1 MSSSHELSRR
11 SLIWSLTRLT
21 LPIWGAE
28 IAQMAISLISISM
41 IGHYSTLD
49 QAAVSVGVALWVPMF
64 LLIAGSFS
72 GLTSVIAH
80 HFGARQ
86 PDKIRH
92 DMWQMIWIT
101 LVLGG
106 SVTLLLWCATP
117 WLMAIFHAPPAL
129 AEAGEH
135 YIYALLIGLP
145 ALMGYLLLL
154 SYSNGMNHT
163 RPNLIF
169 NIMAIIIDVPL
180 TYLMIHGGTVLDA
193 LPFAVP
199 QWAHNIPAHGAQGCG
214 IASAITYW
222 LIMFAMLLY
231 TVRHRIYREVRL
243 WQRPIAPHWARIS
256 ELLRTCLP
264 LGVSV
269 LAEATLFTM
278 VALLCAPL
286 GAQVVA
292 AHEIT
297 TQLIALMFMT
307 PMSFGIAVM
316 IKVSTYR
323 GLQQPQLARRTALLG
338 IAMAVAIAVINDL
351 FLLIFGRQLLGIFTT
366 DIEVLTLALHLMLLG
381 MLFQLSDAL
390 QATMSAILRGYKDN
404 RIVMYI
410 TVLSYWAVGMV
421 IGIALAKHGI
431 SAPWGV
437 YGYWVGMTVG
447 LTVAAVLLGL
457 RLRHTIRK
465 DMQHYHAQ
473 EGAQTSA
480 L

>member
-1 MSSSHELSRR
+1 MSSSHELSHR
-11 SLIWSLTRLT
+11 SLIWSLTRLA

-28 IAQMAISLISISM
+28 IAQMAISMISISM

-86 PDKIRH
+86 PHKTRH

-101 LVLGG
+101 LVLGIG
-106 SVTLLLWCATP
+106 VTLLLWWATP
-117 WLMAIFHAPPAL
+117 ALMAVFDAPPAL

-135 YIYALLIGLP
+135 YIYALLLGLP
-145 ALMGYLLLL
+145 ALIGYLLLL
-154 SYSNGMNHT
+154 AYSNGLSHT

-169 NIMAIIIDVPL
+169 NVMAIAINVPL
-180 TYLMIHGGTVLDA
+180 TYLMIHGGTVLDG
-193 LPFAVP
+193 LPFAIP
-199 QWAHNIPAHGAQGCG
+199 KWASSIPPHGAQGCG

-222 LIMFAMLLY
+222 LVMLSMLIY
-231 TVRHRIYREVRL
+231 TMRHRIYKEIGL
-243 WQRPIAPHWARIS
+243 WQAPIAPHWGRIS

-286 GAQVVA
+286 GPQVVA

-307 PMSFGIAVM
+307 PLSFGIAVM

-323 GLQQPQLARRTALLG
+323 GLNQFHIARRTALLG
-338 IAMAVAIAVINDL
+338 VVMAVGIAVINDL
-351 FLLIFGRQLLGIFTT
+351 FLLIFGRQLLGIFTS
-366 DIEVLTLALHLMLLG
+366 DAEVLALSLHLMLLG
-381 MLFQLSDAL
+381 MIFQLSDAL
-390 QATMSAILRGYKDN
+390 QVTMSSILRGYKDN
-404 RIVMYI
+404 RVVMYV

-421 IGIALAKHGI
+421 IGVVLAKHGI
-431 SAPWGV
+431 REPWGV
-437 YGYWVGMTVG
+437 YGYWVGMIAG
-447 LTVAAVLLGL
+447 LTLAAILLGL
-457 RLRHTIRK
+457 RLRYTMRK
-465 DMQHYHAQ
+465 DIQQATTVSHSHD
-473 EGAQTSA
+473 
-480 L
+480 